1 MNQHPPPSD
10 MQQPL
15 RFSSG
20 DFASPD
26 LALERFRKL
35 TEDICNVILL
45 GETKDFYVSSTTQ
58 HLSGALLLEA
68 RSSALR
74 YDRTSRHVARGID
87 HFQLVMYLGGGAEFV
102 SSDRTY
108 RQRAGDVS
116 VIDMGQPSLTREMQA
131 DDGATSVVS
140 FVLPRLLL
148 APLLSAADSGP
159 MIRIIPREAP
169 YAGMLSEYMLS
180 LRRCA
185 LELTHRESQAAVQSL
200 AQLVAG
206 GCNRCWE
213 DDQSPASASQE
224 TLRARIETLH
234 REQSRRG
241 VARDRTSLPRVRAI
255 AHRPLS
261 PFRAAKSDE
270 LYSPKASAPRL
281 RHADLA
287 RFPHMANPRHRIGV
301 PVRFGC
307 DLYSRVPS
315 AVRPLPQRSAQAL
328 EAESSRRASRRRPLA
343 SAAGRRSIALGLTA
357 HGRRADKERSLGE
370 SHSPCVS
377 DKQRWFDAPAE
388 AEAHYYGRLE
398 EPAKWG
404 NKTAC
409 GKPGVGSSR
418 GFDHSTRTNF
428 ARPSSFVRLRL
439 STGFVANLLCWRAK
453 PGTTN

>member
-15 RFSSG
+15 RFSSS

-206 GCNRCWE
+206 GCNRRWE
-213 DDQSPASASQE
+213 DDRSPASASQE
-224 TLRARIETLH
+224 TLRARIKTHIENNLGVASLGIEPLCREFALSRTGLYRLFAPQSPMSYIHQRRLH
-234 REQSRRG
+234 RAFAMLISPAFRTWRILDIALECQFASDATFIRAFRRQF
-241 VARDRTSLPRVRAI
+241 D
-255 AHRPLS
+255 LS
-261 PFRAAKSDE
+261 PSEARKLSKQKV
-270 LYSPKASAPRL
+270 LGAP
-281 RHADLA
+281 
-287 RFPHMANPRHRIGV
+287 PG
-301 PVRFGC
+301 GG
-307 DLYSRVPS
+307 PS
-315 AVRPLPQRSAQAL
+315 HPEPD
-328 EAESSRRASRRRPLA
+328 AEASRWV
-343 SAAGRRSIALGLTA
+343 SQLTGA
-357 HGRRADKERSLGE
+357 VL
-370 SHSPCVS
+370 
-377 DKQRWFDAPAE
+377 
-388 AEAHYYGRLE
+388 
-398 EPAKWG
+398 
-404 NKTAC
+404 
-409 GKPGVGSSR
+409 
-418 GFDHSTRTNF
+418 TRND
-428 ARPSSFVRLRL
+428 L
-439 STGFVANLLCWRAK
+439 
-453 PGTTN
+453 